1 MILEHYDLTPPIT
14 EFPLS
19 QGVNNTIVGIRTGD
33 GDYALKH
40 FNAPHNIEGLQ
51 YEHDLLTW
59 LAKQSLP
66 FAVPAPIKT
75 KEGQTLYQDEDG
87 HHMLMPLLLGQRS
100 DPFNPV
106 QIKAMGAAL
115 GELQNVLSTYPT
127 TPRPH
132 AVLFSDLK
140 NIHTHIPN
148 PETLTPKDLGWSQN
162 PNTDTLCAWWR
173 EEVAS
178 LNTFLTDTYPTLLKQ
193 VIHGDMAPS
202 NTLYHN
208 NKISAVLDFE
218 FAGPDVRI
226 IDVASSF
233 KFSMRTWENDNPWQ
247 IGAHFYQGYQS
258 QITLT
263 ELERASL
270 ITIMILRDMVS
281 TIWWLGR
288 SLADNK
294 TPDLNRIEEFR
305 DFKTWLT
312 TNRTQLED
320 LWSN

>member
-1 MILEHYDLTPPIT
+1 MLLEHYDLTPPIT

-19 QGVNNTIVGIRTGD
+19 QGVNNTIVGIRTGN

-40 FNAPHNIEGLQ
+40 FNAPHNLEGLQ

-59 LAKQSLP
+59 LATQPLS
-66 FAVPAPIKT
+66 FAVPAPIQT
-75 KEGQTLYQDEDG
+75 KSGHTLYQDENG
-87 HHMLMPLLLGQRS
+87 HHILMPLLQGQCPDHK
-100 DPFNPV
+100 DPI
-106 QIKAMGAAL
+106 QIQAVGAAL
-115 GELQNVLSTYPT
+115 GELHTTLNTYPT

-132 AVLFSDLK
+132 AVPFSNLK
-140 NIHTHIPN
+140 NIHPHVPN
-148 PETLTPKDLGWSQN
+148 PETLTPKDLKWQST
-162 PNTDTLCAWWR
+162 PKSDKLCGWWR

-178 LNTFLTDTYPTLLKQ
+178 LNTFLTDTYPTLPTQ
-193 VIHGDMAPS
+193 VIHGDIAPS

-226 IDVASSF
+226 IDVASGF
-233 KFSMRTWENDNPWQ
+233 KFSMRTWENDAPWQ
-247 IGAHFYQGYQS
+247 IGKHFYQGYQS
-258 QITLT
+258 QVTLT
-263 ELERASL
+263 PLEHTSL
-270 ITIMILRDMVS
+270 ITIMCLRDMVS

-288 SLADNK
+288 NLADNQ
-294 TPDLNRIEEFR
+294 TPNPNRMEEFR

-312 TNRTQLED
+312 TNRTRLED